1 MAKDKIEFS
10 TKIDTNELQKKLE
23 ETLKSIEDIGTI
35 TKKIE
40 ATSKETFN
48 SISKSVETT
57 NKNTE
62 EANKTSNNFLNTIK
76 NIGKNSGDA
85 FNKLQSGFKK
95 IVDISKQAFKAV
107 GDLSK
112 KVYELGK
119 QSVDK
124 LKTGFIALGG
134 AITGIVASSVKVGA
148 EFEAVITDVGVLS
161 GLALDGSETALKQM
175 ELLENRA
182 KEIGRTTQFSAQQ
195 AGEGFKMMAMAGYDA
210 TDMLNALP
218 NAMSLAGATGENL
231 ELVIERMVNNLN
243 AFGMSS
249 EEAGRYADV
258 IATATTKVTTNVAEL
273 TEAFLEAGTISNSF
287 GINIEDTSIALGV
300 LADNGIKGSKAGTA
314 YKNMLLGLNAPTAQA
329 KKVMDEYNIS
339 VIKNADGNMDL
350 IGTLADMQD
359 KLKDIDN
366 ETKANILTTIVG
378 REAYAGLNVLLNT
391 SAERFEELGDAI
403 YNSSGNANKM
413 AELMLDNLQG
423 QLTILKS
430 SFEGLQLAIFDNIG
444 GITKDGVSFINTSLN
459 EVTEAI
465 EQGRINEVPE
475 ILGRVLSEG
484 ILKIGESLPSLIDIV
499 STSINTFLETFTEN
513 SESFA
518 VIGQNIITSLLD
530 GIRSQIPVLY
540 EIIQTLAPT
549 IADFFISF
557 APLMLEMGI
566 TIITALVDG
575 IGSNPEQLINTITT
589 VITNLIDTIKNNLP
603 IFLEQGINVI
613 FALMEGITE
622 NMPAIIE
629 VIIFVIT
636 QLIQTIAQ
644 NLPEFIRKGLEMINS
659 MIKGIGDNLPTIISA
674 MVDLV
679 VALIQAIVENLPL
692 FLEVG
697 INLID
702 ELIKGIVNATP
713 TIIQKLLDLGKDLV
727 EGLWQGIKNA
737 WSWLVDSVKNLG
749 SNLINSVKGLFGI
762 KSPSR
767 VFREIGLYLD
777 EGLKEGIE
785 QGANEVVESAENV
798 ATSITQATQAEL
810 NKALNIQ
817 EDYYN
822 NVKKLKEQE
831 LILID
836 DTNNQYINQLDN
848 IQALYNTSIDKIKEF
863 KSENEDLNLLAS
875 RGVNA
880 DILTE
885 LESMG
890 IQAQA
895 QIDMLNN
902 MTDVELK
909 EFEISWGI
917 KFENISEKA
926 EEELELLKIQNEE
939 KLQEIRE
946 NTIELLTNEK
956 EIYIEKMRELVEEST
971 DILNLLPMRTPEI
984 GKIAIQNLEQSILQA
999 KPQLQNTLNN
1009 MINSLI
1015 LDAQNKLMSALSS
1028 LQSQYNNAISSFSAS
1043 APIMAYSYGG
1053 SFSKGGITTRTLEST
1068 YNYMNNSNN
1077 RTNKIT
1083 QNFNL
1088 SNRNL
1093 SPYETAKKIKQE
1105 TKNIL

>member
-10 TKIDTNELQKKLE
+10 TKIDTTELQKKLE
-23 ETLKSIEDIGTI
+23 ETEQSLYEIAKLLEYIGLTSKKLESLENTFEDIDDN
-35 TKKIE
+35 IE
-40 ATSKETFN
+40 KT
-48 SISKSVETT
+48 
-57 NKNTE
+57 
-62 EANKTSNNFLNTIK
+62 NKTSNKFLELLK
-76 NIGKNSGDA
+76 SFGKSAGES

-148 EFEAVITDVGVLS
+148 EFEAIMTDVGVLS

-314 YKNMLLGLNAPTAQA
+314 YKNMLLGLNAPTTQA
-329 KKVMDEYNIS
+329 KKVMDEYNLS
-339 VIKNADGNMDL
+339 VVKNADGNMDL
-350 IGTLADMQD
+350 IATLEDMRN
-359 KLKDIDN
+359 KLKDVDN

-391 SAERFEELGDAI
+391 SSERFEELGDAI
-403 YNSSGNANKM
+403 YNSTGNASKM

-444 GITKDGVSFINTSLN
+444 GITKEGVTFINTSLN

-484 ILKIGESLPSLIDIV
+484 ILKIGENLPSLIDIV
-499 STSINTFLETFTEN
+499 STSINTFLATLTEN
-513 SESFA
+513 SENFA
-518 VIGQNIITSLLD
+518 MIGQNILSAVLD

-549 IADFFISF
+549 IADFFLNS
-557 APLMLEMGI
+557 APLMFEMGLN
-566 TIITALVDG
+566 IITAFVEG
-575 IGSNPEQLINTITT
+575 IGSNPEQLITSITN
-589 VITNLIDTIKNNLP
+589 VITNLIDTITENLP
-603 IFLEQGINVI
+603 VFLEQGINVI
-613 FALMEGITE
+613 FALIDGITE
-622 NMPAIIE
+622 NMPAIIDA
-629 VIIFVIT
+629 IILVVTKLIETIT
-636 QLIQTIAQ
+636 Q
-644 NLPEFIRKGLEMINS
+644 NLPEFIQKGLELIS
-659 MIKGIGDNLPTIISA
+659 SIIDGISQNTEAIITA
-674 MVDLV
+674 IVDLV
-679 VALIQAIVENLPL
+679 IALSQAIIDNLPL
-692 FLEVG
+692 FLELG
-697 INLID
+697 IKLIG
-702 ELIKGIVNATP
+702 ELIKGIINATP
-713 TIIQKLLDLGKDLV
+713 TIIQKLLGLGKDLV
-727 EGLWQGIKNA
+727 DGLWRGIKNA
-737 WSWLVDSVKNLG
+737 WSWLTDGVKNLG
-749 SNLINSVKGLFGI
+749 KNLINSVKGIFGI

-767 VFREIGLYLD
+767 VFKEIGLYLD

-798 ATSITQATQAEL
+798 ATSITQATQEEL

-831 LILID
+831 LLLID
-836 DTNNQYINQLDN
+836 DTNNEYINQLDN

-875 RGVNA
+875 RGLNNE
-880 DILTE
+880 ILEE

-890 IQAQA
+890 IQAQT
-895 QIDMLNN
+895 QIDILNN

-909 EFEISWGI
+909 EFELSWGI

-926 EEELELLKIQNEE
+926 EEELELLKIKNEE

-946 NTIELLTNEK
+946 NTIELLTSEK
-956 EIYIEKMRELVEEST
+956 EIYIEKMTELVKEST

-1043 APIMAYSYGG
+1043 APSMAYSYGG
-1053 SFSKGGITTRTLEST
+1053 SFSRGGITTRTLEST

>member
-10 TKIDTNELQKKLE
+10 TKIDTIELQKKLE
-23 ETLKSIEDIGTI
+23 ETLKLIEDIGAI

-40 ATSKETFN
+40 TTSNDTFN
-48 SISKSVETT
+48 SISKSIEKT

-76 NIGKNSGDA
+76 NIGKNSGEA

-148 EFEAVITDVGVLS
+148 EFEAIMTDVGVLS

-182 KEIGRTTQFSAQQ
+182 KEIGRTTQFSAKQ
-195 AGEGFKMMAMAGYDA
+195 AGEGFKMMAMAGYNA

-314 YKNMLLGLNAPTAQA
+314 YKNMLLGLNAPTTQA
-329 KKVMDEYNIS
+329 KKVMDEYNLS
-339 VIKNADGNMDL
+339 VVKNADGNMDL
-350 IGTLADMQD
+350 IGTLADMRE
-359 KLKDIDN
+359 KLKDVDN

-391 SAERFEELGDAI
+391 SSERFEELGNAI
-403 YNSSGNANKM
+403 YNSTGNANKM
-413 AELMLDNLQG
+413 TELMLDNLQG
-423 QLTILKS
+423 QLTILSS
-430 SFEGLQLAIFDNIG
+430 SFEGLQLSIFDNIG
-444 GITKDGVSFINTSLN
+444 GITKEGVTFINNSLN

-465 EQGRINEVPE
+465 EQGKINEVPK

-484 ILKIGESLPSLIDIV
+484 ILKIGESLPNLIEIV
-499 STSINTFLETFTEN
+499 SNSINTFLETLSEN
-513 SESFA
+513 SENF
-518 VIGQNIITSLLD
+518 VTIGQNILNSLLD
-530 GIRSQIPVLY
+530 GIRTQIPVLY

-549 IADFFISF
+549 IANFFINF
-557 APLMLEMGI
+557 APLMFEMGI
-566 TIITALVDG
+566 NIITALIEG
-575 IGSNPEQLINTITT
+575 IGNNPEQLISSITN
-589 VITNLIDTIKNNLP
+589 VITNLIDTITQNLP

-613 FALMEGITE
+613 FALIDGINE
-622 NMPAIIE
+622 NLPAIID
-629 VIIFVIT
+629 VMILVIT
-636 QLIQTIAQ
+636 QLIQTIIE
-644 NLPEFIRKGLEMINS
+644 NLPQFIQKGLELINS
-659 MIKGIGDNLPTIISA
+659 IIEGISQNTERIITA
-674 MVDLV
+674 IIDLIG
-679 VALIQAIVENLPL
+679 ALIQAMIENLPL
-692 FLEVG
+692 FVEIG
-697 INLID
+697 IKLIG
-702 ELIKGIVNATP
+702 ELIKGIVTATP
-713 TIIQKLLDLGKDLV
+713 QIIQKLLDLGTDLV
-727 EGLWQGIKNA
+727 NGLWTGIKNA

-749 SNLINSVKGLFGI
+749 KNLINSVKGIFGI

-767 VFREIGLYLD
+767 VFKQIGLYLD

-798 ATSITQATQAEL
+798 ATSITQTTQEEL
-810 NKALNIQ
+810 NKALDIQ
-817 EDYYN
+817 NDYYN

-831 LILID
+831 LSLID
-836 DTNNQYINQLDN
+836 DTNREYINQLDN
-848 IQALYNTSIDKIKEF
+848 IKALYNTSIDKIKEF
-863 KSENEDLNLLAS
+863 KSENEDLNILAS
-875 RGVNA
+875 RGLNTN
-880 DILTE
+880 ILEE

-890 IQAQA
+890 IQAQN
-895 QIDMLNN
+895 QIDILNN
-902 MTDVELK
+902 MTDTELK
-909 EFEISWGI
+909 EFELTWGI
-917 KFENISEKA
+917 KFENISITA
-926 EEELELLKIQNEE
+926 EEQLELLKIQNEE

-956 EIYIEKMRELVEEST
+956 EIYIEKMTELVEEST

-984 GKIAIQNLEQSILQA
+984 GTVAIQNLEQAILQA

-1053 SFSKGGITTRTLEST
+1053 SFSRGGVTTRTLEST

-1077 RTNKIT
+1077 KTNRIT

-1088 SNRNL
+1088 NNRNL